1 MSVNALAE
9 GVRQGKELLCGEV
22 AVTASVE
29 VTTQF
34 ATIDAVVVT
43 QKIGTAPGD
52 NSTNFTYDVTDNVV
66 TIYAWKPT
74 SGADPTL
81 VAGTTETDVGYIII
95 GRRR

>member
-9 GVRQGKELLCGEV
+9 AVRQGKEVVCGES
-22 AVTASVE
+22 AVTASVAI
-29 VTTQF
+29 TTDF
-34 ATIDAVVVT
+34 ETIDAVVVT
-43 QKIGTAPGD
+43 QKLATAPGD
-52 NSTNFTYDVTDNVV
+52 NSSTFSYGVSDNVV

-74 SGADPTL
+74 SGSDPTL